1 MRVGTTLWDGSAEC
15 QDNFAGCVKTILPAP
30 LRVART
36 TPPPERPECG
46 DCPVLAR
53 SINDPEATDPQNVLD
68 SSRDD
73 GVNTVTSM
81 AAPTRRDPKAAALR
95 QHGTLNPRPEAVHDP
110 LFVPGEFF
118 DARDLVQVKY
128 EMVRR
133 ARVDGHAVSQSA
145 KAFGFSRPVFYHAQ
159 AALARA
165 GLAALVPQKP
175 GPRRAHK
182 LPPAVMA
189 FLERARA
196 ADPALRAPA
205 LARRVQGRFGYA
217 VHPRSI
223 ERAFARAEKKRP

>member
-1 MRVGTTLWDGSAEC
+1 MTA
-15 QDNFAGCVKTILPAP
+15 PA
-30 LRVART
+30 
-36 TPPPERPECG
+36 
-46 DCPVLAR
+46 
-53 SINDPEATDPQNVLD
+53 
-68 SSRDD
+68 
-73 GVNTVTSM
+73 
-81 AAPTRRDPKAAALR
+81 RRDPKAAALR
-95 QHGTLNPRPEAVHDP
+95 QHGTLNPRPEAVRDP

-133 ARVDGHAVSQSA
+133 VRVDGQAVSQSA

-159 AALARA
+159 TALGRA
-165 GLAALVPQKP
+165 GLAGLVPQKP

-182 LPPAVMA
+182 LSPAVLA

-205 LARRVQGRFGYA
+205 LAKRVQGRFGYG

>member
-1 MRVGTTLWDGSAEC
+1 MRVGATRWASPAEC
-15 QDNFAGCVKTILPAP
+15 QGNFAGCVKTILPHCP
-30 LRVART
+30 LDAGTGHRHEMEGGA
-36 TPPPERPECG
+36 
-46 DCPVLAR
+46 AR
-53 SINDPEATDPQNVLD
+53 SILVGESVHRAAARTKNLLD
-68 SSRDD
+68 SVMYD
-73 GVNTVTSM
+73 GINIVTPM

-128 EMVRR
+128 EMLRR
-133 ARVDGHAVSQSA
+133 VRVDGHAVSQSA
-145 KAFGFSRPVFYHAQ
+145 TAFGFSRPVFYHAQ
-159 AALARA
+159 RALARA
-165 GLAALVPQKP
+165 GLAGLVPQKP

-182 LPPAVMA
+182 LPPAVMV

>member
-1 MRVGTTLWDGSAEC
+1 VIVTRAV
-15 QDNFAGCVKTILPAP
+15 P
-30 LRVART
+30 
-36 TPPPERPECG
+36 
-46 DCPVLAR
+46 AR
-53 SINDPEATDPQNVLD
+53 SMSDQEASGQKNVLD
-68 SSRDD
+68 IVKGD
-73 GVNTVTSM
+73 GRKIITSM

-133 ARVDGHAVSQSA
+133 ARVDGHAVSRSA

-159 AALARA
+159 RALARA
-165 GLAALVPQKP
+165 GLAGLVPQKP

-182 LPPAVMA
+182 LSAEVLR

-205 LARRVQGRFGYA
+205 LAQRVQGQFGYA

-223 ERAFARAEKKRP
+223 ERAFARAEKKRS

>member
-1 MRVGTTLWDGSAEC
+1 MRRESLTKNMLDTRG
-15 QDNFAGCVKTILPAP
+15 I
-30 LRVART
+30 
-36 TPPPERPECG
+36 CG
-46 DCPVLAR
+46 
-53 SINDPEATDPQNVLD
+53 INIF
-68 SSRDD
+68 
-73 GVNTVTSM
+73 TSM

-95 QHGTLNPRPEAVHDP
+95 QHGTLNPRPEAVRDP
-110 LFVPGEFF
+110 LFVGGEFF

-133 ARVDGHAVSQSA
+133 VRVDGQAVSQSA
-145 KAFGFSRPVFYHAQ
+145 KTFGFSRPVFYHART
-159 AALARA
+159 ALARA
-165 GLAALVPQKP
+165 GLAGLVPQKP

-182 LPPAVMA
+182 LPPEVLA

-205 LARRVQGRFGYA
+205 LAQRVRARFGYA

>member
-1 MRVGTTLWDGSAEC
+1 
-15 QDNFAGCVKTILPAP
+15 
-30 LRVART
+30 
-36 TPPPERPECG
+36 
-46 DCPVLAR
+46 
-53 SINDPEATDPQNVLD
+53 
-68 SSRDD
+68 
-73 GVNTVTSM
+73 M
-81 AAPTRRDPKAAALR
+81 AAPARRDPKAAALR

-133 ARVDGHAVSQSA
+133 VRVDGQAVSQSA
-145 KAFGFSRPVFYHAQ
+145 QAFGFSRPVFYHAQ
-159 AALARA
+159 TALARA
-165 GLAALVPQKP
+165 GLAGLVPQKP

-182 LPPAVMA
+182 LPPEVMA

-205 LARRVQGRFGYA
+205 LAQRVQGRFGYA

>member
-1 MRVGTTLWDGSAEC
+1 MRVGATLWGCSAEC
-15 QDNFAGCVKTILPAP
+15 QGNFAECVKSILPLYP
-30 LRVART
+30 LDADARELVACVL
-36 TPPPERPECG
+36 ERAG
-46 DCPVLAR
+46 SVIR
-53 SINDPEATDPQNVLD
+53 IGHQ
-68 SSRDD
+68 
-73 GVNTVTSM
+73 
-81 AAPTRRDPKAAALR
+81 AAPRTKNMLDGSRSCGINMFTFMASPARRDPKAAALR
-95 QHGTLNPRPEAVHDP
+95 QHGTLNPRPEGVHDP

-133 ARVDGHAVSQSA
+133 VRVDGQAVSQSA

-159 AALARA
+159 TALARA
-165 GLAALVPQKP
+165 GLAGLVPQKP

-182 LPPAVMA
+182 LPPEVLA

-205 LARRVQGRFGYA
+205 LAQRVQGRFGYA

>member
-1 MRVGTTLWDGSAEC
+1 MAP
-15 QDNFAGCVKTILPAP
+15 PA
-30 LRVART
+30 
-36 TPPPERPECG
+36 
-46 DCPVLAR
+46 
-53 SINDPEATDPQNVLD
+53 
-68 SSRDD
+68 
-73 GVNTVTSM
+73 
-81 AAPTRRDPKAAALR
+81 RRDPKAAALR

-110 LFVPGEFF
+110 LFVTGEFF

-133 ARVDGHAVSQSA
+133 VRVDGQAVSQSA

-159 AALARA
+159 TALGRT
-165 GLAALVPQKP
+165 GLAGLVPQKP

-182 LPPAVMA
+182 LRPEVMA

-205 LARRVQGRFGYA
+205 LAQRVQGRFGYA

>member
-1 MRVGTTLWDGSAEC
+1 MRVGATLWDGSAEC

-30 LRVART
+30 LRTART
-36 TPPPERPECG
+36 THLPERPECG
-46 DCPVLAR
+46 DRPVLAR

-68 SSRDD
+68 SARYD
-73 GVNTVTSM
+73 GINIITSM

-145 KAFGFSRPVFYHAQ
+145 KAFGFSRPVFYQAQ
-159 AALARA
+159 RALARA
-165 GLAALVPQKP
+165 GLAGLVPQKP

-182 LPPAVMA
+182 LPPAVMV
-189 FLERARA
+189 FLNRARA

-205 LARRVQGRFGYA
+205 LARRVLGRFGYA

-223 ERAFARAEKKRP
+223 ERAFARA

>member
-1 MRVGTTLWDGSAEC
+1 MRGGATLWDGAAEC

-30 LRVART
+30 LRAART
-36 TPPPERPECG
+36 TPPPERPEGG
-46 DCPVLAR
+46 DRPVLAR

-68 SSRDD
+68 STRHD
-73 GVNTVTSM
+73 GINIITYM

-110 LFVPGEFF
+110 LFAPGEFF

-128 EMVRR
+128 EMLRR

-159 AALARA
+159 RALARA
-165 GLAALVPQKP
+165 GLAGLVPQKP

-205 LARRVQGRFGYA
+205 LAQRVQDRFGYA

>member
-1 MRVGTTLWDGSAEC
+1 MRMGATLWDGSAEC

-30 LRVART
+30 LRAART
-36 TPPPERPECG
+36 TPPPERPKCG
-46 DCPVLAR
+46 DSPVLVR
-53 SINDPEATDPQNVLD
+53 SINDPEAPDPQNVLD
-68 SSRDD
+68 SSRYG

-133 ARVDGHAVSQSA
+133 ARVEGHAVSQSA

-159 AALARA
+159 RALVRA
-165 GLAALVPQKP
+165 GLAGLVPQKP

-182 LPPAVMA
+182 LPPAVMV
-189 FLERARA
+189 FLDRARA

-205 LARRVQGRFGYA
+205 LAQRVQGRFGYA

-223 ERAFARAEKKRP
+223 ERAFARAEKKRL